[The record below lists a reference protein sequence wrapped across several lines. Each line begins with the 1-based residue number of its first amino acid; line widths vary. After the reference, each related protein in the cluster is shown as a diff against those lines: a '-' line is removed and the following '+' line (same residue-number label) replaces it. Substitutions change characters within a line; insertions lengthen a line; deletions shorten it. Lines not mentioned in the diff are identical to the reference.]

1 MTTSDNPCGFIEI
14 AHTADWAVKIWAPDF
29 MSLLAEAA
37 RAMYALQMTR
47 VEGQSGRAAV
57 EMSVAGEDEESW
69 LVGFL
74 SELVYW
80 QDTRGIMVEELAFS
94 RDGSV
99 IRARGWAV
107 TIAERAKEIKA
118 VTYSGLEVRVTEQGV
133 EAVVVFDV

>member
-29 MSLLAEAA
+29 TLLLAEAA

-47 VEGQSGRAAV
+47 VEGQSGQTAV
-57 EMSVAGEDEESW
+57 EISVAGEDEESW

-74 SELVYW
+74 SELIYW
-80 QDTRGIMVEELAFS
+80 QDTRGIMVEDLAF
-94 RDGSV
+94 RYDGKV
-99 IRARGWAV
+99 IRALGRAV
-107 TIAERAKEIKA
+107 PIAERAKEIKA
-118 VTYSGLEVRVTEQGV
+118 VTYSGLEVKVTEQGV